1 MKGPGLTLAAV
12 IMAYSL
18 PATAI
23 DLMTGDGYLLSLGQ
37 GEQARLAAQ
46 SYLDGTFDNL
56 LVINEIIRSDGTP
69 MFCITEAQ
77 SADLDK
83 DSLKAEFVEWLKKPV
98 DGDSADADQP
108 GAMPVSV
115 LAWGFLG
122 KKFACNDGDDV
133 ASNADIR
140 KLLMDSMNK

>member
-1 MKGPGLTLAAV
+1 MKGAGLTLAAV

-83 DSLKAEFVEWLKKPV
+83 EQPEGGVRRMAEEA
-98 DGDSADADQP
+98 GRRGQR
-108 GAMPVSV
+108 G
-115 LAWGFLG
+115 
-122 KKFACNDGDDV
+122 
-133 ASNADIR
+133 
-140 KLLMDSMNK
+140 

>member
-1 MKGPGLTLAAV
+1 MKVAGAMFATV
-12 IMAYSL
+12 VMAFSL
-18 PATAI
+18 PAAAI
-23 DLMTGDGYLLSLGQ
+23 DLMTGDGYLLSLAQ
-37 GEQARLAAQ
+37 GDQARLAAQ

-83 DSLKAEFVEWLKKPV
+83 ESLKAEFVEWLKKPV
-98 DGDSADADQP
+98 DGGSADGDQP

-115 LAWGFLG
+115 LAWGFLA
-122 KKFACNDGDDV
+122 KKFACNDDGDV